1 MESKFPLLEAAMQP
15 GTVVGWKA
23 NGSSEVGIV
32 IGTQGRDVLVVSTF
46 ARSLENQPATKTYR
60 DPGLTAKLP
69 QLKDPSLERDVHR
82 IPRAKVKPQGML
94 QGRER
99 SVYQRLAR
107 FMQMSQKREDVQTD
121 FNRLAG
127 VR

>member
-15 GTVVGWKA
+15 GTVVGWKVNA
-23 NGSSEVGIV
+23 SNEVGIV
-32 IGTQGRDVLVVSTF
+32 IGVNGRDVLVVTTF
-46 ARSLENQPATKTYR
+46 ARTLENQPATKAFR
-60 DPGLTAKLP
+60 DPALTARLP

-99 SVYQRLAR
+99 QVYQRLAK
-107 FMQMSQKREDVQTD
+107 FMQLSQKREDVQAD
-121 FNRLAG
+121 FERLAG